1 VWRLKKRIEIMH
13 FLEIKDFSKPQL
25 REILDSA
32 LKRKTARADLAKGER
47 DFDLPLKG
55 KIVALVFERPS
66 TRTRF
71 SFEVG
76 IRQLGGEV
84 FTASGSEMQ
93 LGRGETV
100 ADTARVL
107 SRYVDCVMIRAQKRS
122 TLEEFASAATIPV
135 INGLTNM
142 THPCQVITDV
152 LTLEEKKGPL
162 QNNKVSWVGDGNNVC
177 ASWIEAVGVLGGSLK
192 VGCPNLLTP
201 KKEFLDWAQKHKVD
215 VSVMTSPEEAVSDSD
230 CVITDAWV
238 SMHDEDVENRH
249 NLLRAYQ
256 VNEALMKHAKKDAL
270 FMHCL
275 PAHRNEEVTDA
286 VMDGPHSV
294 VFDEAENRI
303 HAQKAILLS
312 CFGKL

>member
-1 VWRLKKRIEIMH
+1 MWRLKKRIEIMH
-13 FLEIKDFSKPQL
+13 FLEIKDFSKAQL
-25 REILDSA
+25 RGILDSA
-32 LKRKTARADLAKGER
+32 VKRKNTRVGLAKGEL
-47 DFDLPLKG
+47 DSDLPLKG
-55 KIVALVFERPS
+55 KIIALVFERPS

-84 FTASGSEMQ
+84 FTSSGGEMQ

-107 SRYVDCVMIRAQKRS
+107 SRYVDAVMIRSKKRE
-122 TLEEFASAATIPV
+122 TLDEFASAATIPV

-142 THPCQVITDV
+142 THPCQVMTDV
-152 LTLEEKKGPL
+152 MTLEENRGHLDK
-162 QNNKVSWVGDGNNVC
+162 QKVAWVGDGNNVC
-177 ASWIEAVGVLGGSLK
+177 ASWIEAIGVLGGSLK
-192 VGCPNLLTP
+192 VGCPDALKP
-201 KKEFLDWAQKHKVD
+201 QQDFLDWAKKHNAN
-215 VSVMTSPEEAVSDSD
+215 VSVMISPEEAVTGVD

-238 SMHDEDVENRH
+238 SMHDEDIENRH
-249 NLLRAYQ
+249 NILRSYQ
-256 VNEALMKHAKKDAL
+256 VNDALMKHAKKDAL

-312 CFGKL
+312 CFGKY

>member
-1 VWRLKKRIEIMH
+1 MWRLKKRIEIMH
-13 FLEIKDFSKPQL
+13 FLEIKDFSKAQL
-25 REILDSA
+25 RGILDA
-32 LKRKTARADLAKGER
+32 AVKRKNTRVGLAKGEL
-47 DFDLPLKG
+47 DSDLPLKG
-55 KIVALVFERPS
+55 KIIALVFERPS

-84 FTASGSEMQ
+84 FSSSGGEMQ

-107 SRYVDCVMIRAQKRS
+107 SRYVDAVMIRSKKRE
-122 TLEEFASAATIPV
+122 TLDEFASAATIPV

-142 THPCQVITDV
+142 THPCQVMTDV
-152 LTLEEKKGPL
+152 MTLEENKGHL
-162 QNNKVSWVGDGNNVC
+162 DKQKVAWVGDGNNVC
-177 ASWIEAVGVLGGSLK
+177 ASWIEAIGVLGGSLK
-192 VGCPNLLTP
+192 VGCPDSLKP
-201 KKEFLDWAQKHKVD
+201 QQEFLDWAKKHNAN
-215 VSVMTSPEEAVSDSD
+215 VSVMVSPEEAVTGVD

-238 SMHDEDVENRH
+238 SMHDEDIENRH
-249 NLLRAYQ
+249 NILRSYQ
-256 VNEALMKHAKKDAL
+256 VNDALMKHAKKDAL

-312 CFGKL
+312 CFGKY